1 MDEQP
6 ATQPELIPPPDRSP
20 AAKDAAIAKLFN
32 ALKETHQI
40 VHLDTVYNM
49 LRADP
54 AFDAN
59 DPDERLYIMGH
70 WPGLS
75 EAQKTQTG
83 EAEKPAEAPPEA
95 PPPA

>member
-6 ATQPELIPPPDRSP
+6 VTQPEPAPPPDRSP

-40 VHLDTVYNM
+40 VHFDTVYNM

-59 DPDERLYIMGH
+59 DPDERIYIMQH
-70 WPGLS
+70 WG
-75 EAQKTQTG
+75 
-83 EAEKPAEAPPEA
+83 KPAEAEQPAEA
-95 PPPA
+95 PAESPPPA